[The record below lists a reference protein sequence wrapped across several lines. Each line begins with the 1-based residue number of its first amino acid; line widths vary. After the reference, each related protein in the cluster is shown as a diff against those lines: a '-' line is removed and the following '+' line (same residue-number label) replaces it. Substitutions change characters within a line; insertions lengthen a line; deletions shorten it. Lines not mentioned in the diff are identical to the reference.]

1 MKWRIT
7 VPARRDL
14 AGIWTY
20 TQLRWNAGQADRY
33 LDLLTAR
40 IVWLTGN
47 KNLWI
52 VRDDIHDGLYCYGE
66 GRHRIFFT
74 ETSGVLTVVRVLHE
88 RMDIKRHVK

>member
-7 VPARRDL
+7 GPARLDL
-14 AGIWTY
+14 EGIWTF
-20 TQLRWNAGQADRY
+20 TQLRWNARQADQY

-47 KNLWI
+47 KNLWM
-52 VRDDIHDGLYCYGE
+52 VRDDIRDGLFCYGE
-66 GRHRIFFT
+66 GRHRIFIT

-88 RMDIKRHVK
+88 RMDNKRHIK

>member
-7 VPARRDL
+7 GPARRDL
-14 AGIWTY
+14 DGIWFY

-33 LDLLTAR
+33 LDLLMTR

-47 KNLWI
+47 RNLWV
-52 VRDDIHDGLYCYGE
+52 VRDDIRDGLFCYGE

-74 ETSGVLTVVRVLHE
+74 ETSGMLTVVRVLHE
-88 RMDIKRHVK
+88 RMDSKRQVR